1 MEIHIKTIP
10 HSRQRY
16 ETVGD
21 YWIDRQGVIQIR
33 VSSMRSEISEQ
44 LVAIHEL
51 VEVVMCKWRMMDI
64 KEIDKFDKEFEA
76 QRKEGNL
83 DEPGFD
89 PKSPYRNEH
98 AIATAV
104 ELMIC
109 AHLNIPWKEY
119 EAKVNSL

>member
-21 YWIDRQGVIQIR
+21 YWLDRKGVLQIR
-33 VSSMRSEISEQ
+33 VSNMKSEISEQ

-51 VEVVMCKWRMMDI
+51 VEFVMCKWRELDI

-76 QRKEGNL
+76 KRKKGNT

-89 PKSPYRNEH
+89 PKAPYRNEH
-98 AIATAV
+98 AMATAV

-109 AHLNIPWKEY
+109 SKLGIPWKEY